1 MRSGVGPASDLR
13 RLGSPVVC
21 DSPAVGRRFNDHP
34 QIVLEWTPNRD
45 LGSESADSWISG
57 CLNFAASN
65 GPISGDLQILQSN
78 VSMSV
83 LTGHSSAR
91 ADTALPLL
99 ISVNS
104 PEPTGSLRLVSA
116 DPRVPLD
123 IQYRYLSTP
132 GDSLLI
138 REAVRVAVDLLS
150 TKAFS
155 AVGIGPRDLDRQTVT
170 SLVTGS
176 LPR

>member
-1 MRSGVGPASDLR
+1 
-13 RLGSPVVC
+13 
-21 DSPAVGRRFNDHP
+21 VGRRFNDHP

-91 ADTALPLL
+91 ADTALPLRRIHGYRW
-99 ISVNS
+99 ISS
-104 PEPTGSLRLVSA
+104 TGTCRH
-116 DPRVPLD
+116 R
-123 IQYRYLSTP
+123 
-132 GDSLLI
+132 GI
-138 REAVRVAVDLLS
+138 RC
-150 TKAFS
+150 
-155 AVGIGPRDLDRQTVT
+155 
-170 SLVTGS
+170 
-176 LPR
+176 